1 VHELRGDRSAWV
13 GLSRVESNLPQHMPP
28 PAVRVQDAIEPELG
42 VEKTCT
48 SCRVLVTDKR
58 NADRLVLVATDPAT
72 DHVRHSDVAVRL
84 ENDLTLGLSVYGLGL
99 GGRFSKGA
107 VRLEN
112 DHAFGVGD
120 VRLET
125 ESVQGLGFGVGYL
138 RLKTTRFATHGD
150 WNAPLNN

>member
-1 VHELRGDRSAWV
+1 
-13 GLSRVESNLPQHMPP
+13 MPP

-58 NADRLVLVATDPAT
+58 NAHGLVLVATDPAT
-72 DHVRHSDVAVRL
+72 DHVRHSEAAVRL

-125 ESVQGLGFGVGYL
+125 VSVQDLGFGVGDL
-138 RLKTTRFATHGD
+138 RLKTTRFAAHGD
-150 WNAPLNN
+150 